1 MKRNWSHM
9 CHKKPITSTII
20 SFSDLLAC
28 NIKLIYPRQSYQ
40 CIFYLLNNWNGI
52 GSCGLFFGWEVLDL
66 QSQVSMF
73 SPQASQIKGVSVHSS
88 LSEDI
93 LLRTV
98 GTCSVFKRNYIYS
111 LNTSLFDLIFSK
123 SKIPTNR
130 NL

>member
-1 MKRNWSHM
+1 M
-9 CHKKPITSTII
+9 
-20 SFSDLLAC
+20 
-28 NIKLIYPRQSYQ
+28 
-40 CIFYLLNNWNGI
+40 
-52 GSCGLFFGWEVLDL
+52 GLEVVDCFFGWEVLDL

-111 LNTSLFDLIFSK
+111 LKTSLFDLIFSK
-123 SKIPTNR
+123 SKIPTNK